1 MEFLVAGRKLDRND
15 LDGFENDASMTLQ
28 MKHGLV
34 QLAISLMS
42 QTWVASVSTC
52 F

>member
-1 MEFLVAGRKLDRND
+1 MAGRKLDGSD
-15 LDGFENDASMTLQ
+15 LDGLENDVSMTLQ
-28 MKHGLV
+28 MKHGLA

-42 QTWVASVSTC
+42 QNWVASVSTY